1 MRAAFCTIFGLIC
14 ATGLAAP
21 TAAQAPSMNDLVID
35 WATGRYASPVMCEID
50 GKLVRGVRRLILKP
64 RHSLG
69 RPSQLAVHFIDMRPE
84 SATRCINSTAAP
96 QPNVLGKVLM
106 QLPGTPHPETA
117 MRDFKRGLSR
127 DKGFSLDLAE
137 GILKIQDVAVPAP
150 EARLVD
156 FRGGKGSLR
165 LVLPATDAD
174 RELSAFNSPKKL
186 ILSLEA
192 PGGERIELPLF
203 LASEDPV

>member
-1 MRAAFCTIFGLIC
+1 MRAAIFAMLGLTFAI
-14 ATGLAAP
+14 GLAAP
-21 TAAQAPSMNDLVID
+21 TRAQAPSMNDLVID

-50 GKLVRGVRRLILKP
+50 GELVRGVRRLILKP

-84 SATRCINSTAAP
+84 TATRCIDSTAAP
-96 QPNVLGKVLM
+96 QPNVFGKLLL

-127 DKGFSLDLAE
+127 DKGFSLDLTE
-137 GILKIQDVAVPAP
+137 GILKIQDIAVPTP

-174 RELSAFNSPKKL
+174 RELSAFKSPKKL
-186 ILSLEA
+186 VLSLEA
-192 PGGERIELPLF
+192 PGGERLVLPLF